1 MQITH
6 FHCVGLNAFLN
17 YDFKFFSDVTF
28 LHGINGSGKTSIL
41 RAIASLLTPDPVWL
55 CNSIFEEISVT
66 LEHHGQTYSIRANAS
81 SESNLSVHIS
91 GGIEISD
98 NLIKDELLSVLKVSD
113 EENWRVVSTALVH
126 EETNLRTKRVVDSLK
141 TFSFIAG
148 LPSPIFLGLD
158 RTTLTPNNVRA
169 AQRGR
174 GRVVSS
180 YFRTS
185 LDDALYEAERL
196 ITGQLAALSAERNRI
211 FEILRN
217 QLVLSLFQVPG
228 EGPDEPANRPPV
240 ARLQKM
246 RSSVITAMKKISITP
261 NEIETTVEP
270 FFARVFSTTE
280 EALAAPE
287 PTNANFQEFISA
299 VGPYLALR
307 PSISIIE
314 RAVEKIEVANT
325 RENAISQ
332 PIETYTR
339 IMNSFFEDSRKGIVF
354 DQNTVRVRLPS
365 GKPADITALSSGERQ
380 IFVLITHLL
389 FNPSMRDEN
398 ILLIDEPE
406 LSLHLKWQRQFV
418 PAIRTA
424 SPAIQMILATHSP
437 EIIFDA
443 EDKMISLEF

>member
-17 YDFKFFSDVTF
+17 YDFQFFSDVTF

-55 CNSIFEEISVT
+55 CNSVFEEISVT
-66 LEHHGQTYSIRANAS
+66 LEHHSQTFSIRAAANS
-81 SESNLSVHIS
+81 DTSLTIQIS

-98 NLIKDELLSVLKVSD
+98 TFVKDEVLSILKVNDD
-113 EENWRVVSTALVH
+113 EYWRGSNAAL
-126 EETNLRTKRVVDSLK
+126 EEASLRAKRVVDSLK
-141 TFSFIAG
+141 TFSFISS
-148 LPSPIFLGLD
+148 LPTPIFLGLD
-158 RTTLTPNNVRA
+158 RTTLAPSNIRA
-169 AQRGR
+169 PQRGGR

-196 ITGQLAALSAERNRI
+196 IISQLATLSAERNRI
-211 FEILRN
+211 FETLRN
-217 QLVLSLFQVPG
+217 QLVLSLFQMPG
-228 EGPDEPANRPPV
+228 DEGPEQPPNRPPV
-240 ARLQKM
+240 VRLEKM
-246 RSSVITAMKKISITP
+246 RSSVITALKKISITP

-270 FFARVFSTTE
+270 FFQLMFSTAE
-280 EALAAPE
+280 KASGAPE
-287 PTNANFQEFISA
+287 PTNNNYQEFIAA
-299 VGPYLALR
+299 VAPYLAFR

-314 RAVEKIEVANT
+314 RAVDKIEVANT
-325 RENAISQ
+325 RENAISR

-339 IMNSFFEDSRKGIVF
+339 IMNSFFEDSRKGIVL

-365 GKPADITALSSGERQ
+365 GKSTDITALSSGERQ

-424 SPAIQMILATHSP
+424 SPSIQMILATHSP